1 MLGATRMGV
10 APVPRMGKAVAP
22 TAALGVGSARET
34 SVRPAGAASAA
45 PGAGPA
51 RAGPMRVAPARTA
64 PAPHERE
71 AVAALGRG
79 GRVQAAV
86 GKPGGMHA
94 SHGGGGK
101 GRQGRVG
108 WPQLGG
114 EEGREGRRRE
124 T

>member
-1 MLGATRMGV
+1 
-10 APVPRMGKAVAP
+10 
-22 TAALGVGSARET
+22 
-34 SVRPAGAASAA
+34 VRPAGAASAA

-86 GKPGGMHA
+86 GKPGGNA
-94 SHGGGGK
+94 CKPWGW
-101 GRQGRVG
+101 RQGEAGEGGLAAAG
-108 WPQLGG
+108 WRGG
-114 EEGREGRRRE
+114 ERG
-124 T
+124 